1 MFRIALVTTVAIGA
15 LAAAGGASAQQQT
28 NLGGSVPPI
37 CAVANL
43 NPSLN
48 FANIVAGAS
57 VSDPFDVRCND
68 VDGAT
73 MKLTSSE
80 GHLESDDFEDQ
91 GVGYVASLSQGPI
104 GLNLNLNATSGI
116 NDISN
121 TDNMPGSFALAA
133 GVNNANFQAT
143 LTGNGVWA
151 GGYSDTLTVDIT
163 AN

>member
-1 MFRIALVTTVAIGA
+1 MTKTFILTAVAAAA
-15 LAAAGGASAQQQT
+15 LAVAGGASAQQQT
-28 NLGGSVPPI
+28 NLGGSVAPI

-48 FANIVAGAS
+48 FASIATGQQ
-57 VSDPFDVRCND
+57 VSDQFDVRCND

-73 MKLTSSE
+73 IKLTSAE

-91 GVGYVASLSQGPI
+91 GVGYIANLSQGPI
-104 GLNLNLNATSGI
+104 GLNLTLNATSGV

-121 TDNMPGSFALAA
+121 TDNMPGSFTLAA
-133 GVNNANFQAT
+133 GVNNANFLAT